1 MRGARFGV
9 FLDAPGG
16 REALPGRVDGPGLRR
31 SALIFPSGFALKA
44 KKDLLMRYRHR
55 NSRLGRC
62 GKLQGR
68 ISRRYSQGPS
78 QPHPHCWAPKISSLG
93 APQSCARAAGRANR
107 LFVAVHKFAAL
118 RESLRNSTQISGKS
132 SVSRYAL
139 RQRADGVREPRSG
152 LISLA
157 QAPSASRGG

>member
-16 REALPGRVDGPGLRR
+16 REALPGRVGGPALRR
-31 SALIFPSGFALKA
+31 SAIIFPSGFALKA
-44 KKDLLMRYRHR
+44 KKDLLMRCRHR

-78 QPHPHCWAPKISSLG
+78 QPHSHCWAPKISSLG
-93 APQSCARAAGRANR
+93 APQSCARR
-107 LFVAVHKFAAL
+107 LGEPILFSLTFTPFAAL
-118 RESLRNSTQISGKS
+118 HESLSNSTQISGKS

-139 RQRADGVREPRSG
+139 RQRADGVREPRPG
-152 LISLA
+152 LNSLA